1 MYYSELFSEE
11 NAYVKER
18 HALTIERIKM
28 MLLEETVDMPYRSF
42 FHAVAEFL
50 VMVEDTRVLL
60 SANACVDVPLDMLQ
74 DMNHCFYQ
82 EIAEPFYEQ
91 SFLNPQYACKAL
103 GPVYGNILSYLYA
116 ELRNEI
122 AYIYE
127 GRMVDITIL
136 NELFIEIY
144 NLFENEELLSEKAV
158 NQVIQDFAFDYVEH
172 FTAYRIREQLDPSLD
187 FATHI
192 IMNSDFNDAAY
203 LYQYGE
209 YIGENEIKMAGHFA
223 NMEQEQIDA
232 MARTYTEGFREGF
245 QAARI
250 DLSKKKTVNIRYS
263 IGQERMV
270 KAAILQF
277 KEMGLSPV
285 IYRAG
290 GSRVNRKGVARIGY
304 VSTPANKQYEFD
316 HRQDEALFLDKAF
329 VERKLEVQKATYEQY
344 KDLAKVYAGPACIEV
359 FGETPF
365 SPESKSESL
374 SLSKKQQELFVAYSS
389 ESSQIVNQY
398 IPRDDYSF
406 TIIAYPVP
414 EIGDEFAEIFDE
426 IVKVNTLDNDTY
438 RVLQQKII
446 DVLDEAE
453 YVEVKGTGPNETNMK
468 VMLHTLENPDKETN
482 FENCVADVN
491 IPVGEVFTSPKLTG
505 TEGVLHVTGV
515 YLNELY
521 YSNIK
526 ITFRDGMIVDYS
538 CDNFDSEEENRAY
551 IKENVLFNRD
561 TLPIGEFAI
570 GTNTTAYAMAK
581 KYKILSKLPIL
592 IVEKMGPHFA
602 VGDTCYSYSEDNKL
616 YNPDGKEI
624 VAKENECSVLRHED
638 MSKAYFNCHT
648 DITIPYEELGS
659 ITAVRADGSRQ
670 DIIRNGYFVLDGM
683 EVLNNPLK
691 DWV

>member
-1 MYYSELFSEE
+1 MYYKELFDEE
-11 NAYVKER
+11 NAIVEER
-18 HALTIERIKM
+18 HTLTIERIKL
-28 MLLEETVDMPYRSF
+28 MLQEETVDLPYRSF
-42 FHAVAEFL
+42 FSEVAEFL
-50 VMVEDTRVLL
+50 IMVEDTRVLL
-60 SANACVDVPLDMLQ
+60 SANACDDVPLEMLQ

-82 EIAEPFYEQ
+82 QLAEPFYEQ
-91 SFLNPQYACKAL
+91 SYLNPSYAVNVL
-103 GPVYGNILSYLYA
+103 GKDYGQLLSFLYT

-122 AYIYE
+122 PYIYE

-144 NLFENEELLSEKAV
+144 NLFENNELLSEKAV
-158 NQVIQDFAFDYVEH
+158 RQVVQDFAYDYVEH
-172 FTAYRIREQLDPSLD
+172 FVSYKVREQLDSELD
-187 FATHI
+187 FATKI
-192 IMNSDFNDAAY
+192 VMESDFNDPAY

-209 YIGENEIKMAGHFA
+209 YIGENEIKMAAHFA

-245 QAARI
+245 KAARI
-250 DLSKKKTVNIRYS
+250 DLSKKKAVNIRYS

-290 GSRVNRKGVARIGY
+290 GSRVNRRGVARIGY
-304 VSTPANKQYEFD
+304 VGTSPNKQFDFD
-316 HRQDEALFLDKAF
+316 HRQDETLFLDKAF
-329 VERKLEVQKATYEQY
+329 VERKLEALRSAYEEY

-365 SPESKSESL
+365 APDNKSDNL
-374 SLSKKQQELFVAYSS
+374 SLTKKQQELSVLYSS
-389 ESSQIVNQY
+389 ESGQIVNKY

-414 EIGDEFAEIFDE
+414 EIGDKFEEIFDE
-426 IVKVNTLDNDTY
+426 VVKVNNLDNNTY
-438 RVLQQKII
+438 RQIQQTII

-453 YVEVKGTGPNETNMK
+453 YVEVKGTGPNETDMK
-468 VMLHTLENPDKETN
+468 VMLHRLENPEKETN

-491 IPVGEVFTSPKLTG
+491 IPVGEVFTTPKLTG
-505 TEGVLHVTGV
+505 TEGILHVTGV

-521 YSNIK
+521 YSNLK
-526 ITFRDGMIVDYS
+526 VTFKDGMIVDYS
-538 CDNFDSEEENRAY
+538 CDNFDSQEEGKAY
-551 IKENVLFNRD
+551 IKENVLFNRE
-561 TLPIGEFAI
+561 TLPMGEFAI

-581 KYKILSKLPIL
+581 KHQILGKLPIL

-602 VGDTCYSYSEDNKL
+602 VGDTCYSYSEENRL

-624 VAKENECSVLRHED
+624 VAKDNECSLLRSED

-659 ITAVRADGSRQ
+659 ITAVKADGSRH
-670 DIIRNGYFVLDGM
+670 DIIRNGYFTLEGM
-683 EVLNNPLK
+683 EELNSPLK